1 MPTEAVLNRLS
12 SRKVTES
19 LTMQIILHCAP
30 VLKNVKMS
38 SMFTVPAAY
47 MRFVRSLFR
56 GTGIKVK
63 CLCQGVGRAVV
74 YVYREEEV
82 QQCLEDPKVA
92 AFLMQYGYDS
102 TQVEKCL
109 NYLSRRVSLSSQ
121 GMESYPHE
129 MGIFLGYPLEDVR
142 GFIQHGGKDSQYT
155 GYWKVYGDVDQAKA
169 TFRAY
174 DNAKESAVVEYMAG
188 KQIQEIA
195 C

>member
-1 MPTEAVLNRLS
+1 
-12 SRKVTES
+12 
-19 LTMQIILHCAP
+19 
-30 VLKNVKMS
+30 
-38 SMFTVPAAY
+38 MFTVPATY
-47 MRFVRSLFR
+47 MRFVRSLFQ
-56 GTGIKVK
+56 GTRIKVK
-63 CLCQGVGRAVV
+63 CLCQGAGRAVV

-82 QQCLEDPKVA
+82 QQCLADPKVV
-92 AFLMQYGYDS
+92 AFLLQYGYDS

-129 MGIFLGYPLEDVR
+129 MGIFLGYPLEDVI

-195 C
+195 Y

>member
-56 GTGIKVK
+56 GTGIQVK
-63 CLCQGVGRAVV
+63 CLCQGAGRAVV

-82 QQCLEDPKVA
+82 QQCLADPEVA

-129 MGIFLGYPLEDVR
+129 MGIFLGYPLDDVI
-142 GFIQHGGKDSQYT
+142 GFIQHG
-155 GYWKVYGDVDQAKA
+155 
-169 TFRAY
+169 
-174 DNAKESAVVEYMAG
+174 
-188 KQIQEIA
+188 
-195 C
+195 